1 MASSSNYN
9 TLVQELYVTYFG
21 RPADYNGL
29 QNFAASLSAAS
40 APTDLPGLLAAY
52 GTNAAIKSLVDSFGT
67 SPESVMLYGQV
78 NSSSASDFVTAVFDN
93 LLNRA
98 PAAAGLSF
106 WVNAITSG
114 SISLGNAALSIA
126 AGALTNSS
134 TQGLI
139 DAATVT
145 NKIGAA
151 NAFTADVADNAGIAD
166 YSGPAAAG
174 LARTFLSAISSST
187 TSDSYQAQAQQTTSA
202 LAAAVTSNVYA
213 LTSGTDT
220 LTGASGSNT
229 FNAILDNAAGIAAG
243 NPAAT
248 LNAGDTITGGSQVN
262 VLNINDFGL
271 GASVA
276 LPAASFSHIT
286 ALNLNSAESIG
297 TQDFS
302 SWSGLKYVNIGLSH
316 GTANVTVSSTTALS
330 LTDTGAPSTITTQ
343 GGSIVAIVTDANHGV
358 TVNGGA
364 ATSAVSVTG
373 GSSATI
379 LDANFSSTS
388 PNTIAAVTL
397 NNPNGGAKVQ
407 SNALTSLSISGD
419 VGHTVTTSATASLTA
434 PLALML
440 NGDSNATFNLS
451 SCLGLSVAATGS
463 ASAGLSLIAAEA
475 GALSFNDSASLFL
488 NTLSAAGAISVTIAG
503 TGDFSANLSNVS
515 NRANIDATA
524 SSGITTVTLAGTQSF
539 SGGIGQDNV
548 TVNSLAITA
557 AGGKSGINTITCNN
571 MTFVKTDSLKV
582 FSNFATWE
590 TSGSTSGQIDMSSA
604 GHYTNLIVNGAG
616 GDLAF
621 NNLIADTPLSVTN
634 SDSHTITLQ
643 FATLEAPGAGTQ
655 QLLTLGS
662 ASGAG
667 MTLSNLSIPGIS
679 NQGALDLHI
688 NSYSAAGQTNQIST
702 LIDSTLNKLEVDG
715 NAAVSIGNTIIT
727 SASTFTFNDTVS
739 AGTSSIGGLADNA
752 LKNLT
757 IQSYAFT
764 MGSLSTSTSG
774 LTISGNGA
782 GAITIGTIVDSQL
795 VTAQFSETS
804 TSTTTTNTIS
814 IGASQFTNLQ
824 SLTLNGNVA
833 IKVGGVTDAAGV
845 TLSGATD
852 NSAVSFTSSGT
863 TTTGS
868 TDNITLGDGND
879 QVTLGQGNVGSTQNI
894 TLGNGTNS
902 ITTASYGTVNIALGT
917 SGSGMNVINATGNNT
932 IINISAGNTN
942 QISLT
947 GSSENVHVSVGS
959 GSNLVTLGDSVTG
972 NVTFGAHSSADSV
985 VLGQV
990 GGIIDTSQIVSITGL
1005 ANNGADTITF
1015 SDVGGGAT
1023 SFLQVT
1029 AANVSATGGNTSS
1042 LASWFAAALGK
1053 GGVVQQAAHGI
1064 EWFQFGGNTYLI
1076 ETAGS
1081 ADTGK
1086 FSVGDGAVELTGT
1099 GYTFAHSTF
1108 NGGVL
1113 HLLG

>member
-29 QNFAASLSAAS
+29 QNFAAALSAAG

-78 NSSSASDFVTAVFDN
+78 STSSSSASAFVTAVFDN

-106 WVNAITSG
+106 WVNAVTSG
-114 SISLGNAALSIA
+114 SVSLGNAALSIA
-126 AGALTNSS
+126 AGALTNTS

-145 NKIGAA
+145 NKLAA
-151 NAFTADVADNAGIAD
+151 ASAFTADVANSAGIAD
-166 YSGPAAAG
+166 YNGPAAAG
-174 LARTFLSAISSST
+174 LARTFLSAIASGT
-187 TSDSYQAQAQQTTSA
+187 TSDSYQALAQQTTTA
-202 LAAAVTSNVYA
+202 LAAAVTANVYA

-229 FNAILDNAAGIAAG
+229 FNAILDNAAGVAAG
-243 NPAAT
+243 NPDAT

-271 GASVA
+271 GSSVV

-316 GTANVTVSSTTALS
+316 GTDNVTVSSTTALS
-330 LTDTGAPSTITTQ
+330 LTDTGAPGSVTTQ
-343 GGSIVAIVTDANHGV
+343 GGSSVAIVTDANHGA

-373 GSSATI
+373 GNSITI

-388 PNTIAAVTL
+388 PNTIAAVVI
-397 NNPNGGAKVQ
+397 NNPNGASKIQ
-407 SNALTSLSISGD
+407 SNALASLSISGD
-419 VGHTVTTSATASLTA
+419 AGQAVTTSATASLTP

-451 SCLGLSVAATGS
+451 SCLGLNVAATGS
-463 ASAGLSLIAAEA
+463 ASSGLSLIAPEA
-475 GALSFNDSASLFL
+475 GALSFNDSTALFL
-488 NTLSAAGAISVTIAG
+488 NTLSAASAISVAISG

-524 SSGITTVTLAGTQSF
+524 SSGIATVTLAGTQSF

-582 FSNFATWE
+582 FSNFSTWE

-621 NNLIADTPLSVTN
+621 NNLVADTPLAVTN

-643 FATLEAPGAGTQ
+643 FATPEAPGSGTH

-662 ASGAG
+662 ATGTG
-667 MTLSNLSIPGIS
+667 ITLGNLSIPGIA
-679 NQGALDLHI
+679 NQGALDLSI
-688 NSYSAAGQTNQIST
+688 NSYSSAGQINQIST
-702 LIDSTLNKLEVDG
+702 LIDGTLNKLEVNG
-715 NAAVSIGNTIIT
+715 NAAVNIGNTITT
-727 SASTFTFNDTVS
+727 STSTFTLNDTVS
-739 AGTSSIGGLADNA
+739 TGTSSIGGLADNA
-752 LKNLT
+752 LKNL
-757 IQSYAFT
+757 
-764 MGSLSTSTSG
+764 
-774 LTISGNGA
+774 
-782 GAITIGTIVDSQL
+782 AI
-795 VTAQFSETS
+795 
-804 TSTTTTNTIS
+804 
-814 IGASQFTNLQ
+814 
-824 SLTLNGNVA
+824 
-833 IKVGGVTDAAGV
+833 
-845 TLSGATD
+845 
-852 NSAVSFTSSGT
+852 
-863 TTTGS
+863 
-868 TDNITLGDGND
+868 
-879 QVTLGQGNVGSTQNI
+879 
-894 TLGNGTNS
+894 
-902 ITTASYGTVNIALGT
+902 
-917 SGSGMNVINATGNNT
+917 
-932 IINISAGNTN
+932 
-942 QISLT
+942 
-947 GSSENVHVSVGS
+947 
-959 GSNLVTLGDSVTG
+959 
-972 NVTFGAHSSADSV
+972 
-985 VLGQV
+985 
-990 GGIIDTSQIVSITGL
+990 
-1005 ANNGADTITF
+1005 
-1015 SDVGGGAT
+1015 
-1023 SFLQVT
+1023 
-1029 AANVSATGGNTSS
+1029 
-1042 LASWFAAALGK
+1042 
-1053 GGVVQQAAHGI
+1053 
-1064 EWFQFGGNTYLI
+1064 
-1076 ETAGS
+1076 
-1081 ADTGK
+1081 
-1086 FSVGDGAVELTGT
+1086 
-1099 GYTFAHSTF
+1099 
-1108 NGGVL
+1108 
-1113 HLLG
+1113 